1 MHIVNNRLFSY
12 AYTLRSNSHFPG
24 EPGLASCLLNS
35 PSPFIPGLC
44 ILLEQPKIFHVI
56 LNTIPPGLFQLIQL
70 KCNAKQH
77 CAHFYLLLVDI
88 AALKIL
94 LPPPRW

>member
-44 ILLEQPKIFHVI
+44 ILLEQP
-56 LNTIPPGLFQLIQL
+56 
-70 KCNAKQH
+70 
-77 CAHFYLLLVDI
+77 
-88 AALKIL
+88 
-94 LPPPRW
+94 